1 MMMGM
6 IMRGMGGIGSRGKI
20 RDGEEGGEEGG
31 EESSVGV
38 EV

>member
-20 RDGEEGGEEGG
+20 RDGEEGR